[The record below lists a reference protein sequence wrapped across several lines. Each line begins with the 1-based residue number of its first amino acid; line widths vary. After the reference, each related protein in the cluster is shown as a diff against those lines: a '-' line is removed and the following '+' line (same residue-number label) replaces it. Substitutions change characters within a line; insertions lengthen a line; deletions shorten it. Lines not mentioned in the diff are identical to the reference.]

1 MVQDTTEPSEAAHG
15 VNECP
20 EPVHI
25 VVVGSINMDLVIRA
39 SAIPGPGQTI
49 AGHNFSTIPGGKGAN
64 QAVAAARCGGRVSMI
79 GRVGNDDFGQ
89 RLLVGLKANGVDTS
103 AVMVSEGVST
113 GVATIIVNDIG
124 ENAIC
129 VAGGANHLLSVEDI
143 KEQADLIDRADLI
156 LMQLEIP
163 QQTVVHTIRQAH
175 SLNIPV
181 ILNPAPVGQEINPAI
196 FEADILIPNQ
206 DETTRLCGEP
216 AHDIHSAKLAGSAL
230 VAHGARAVVVTLGR
244 RGAVAIT
251 ADYIFPVAPFNAKV
265 VDTTGAGDAFCGAFA
280 VACANGM
287 KQFKGEKPLE
297 ILQQVLKDATRF
309 AAAAGALACHKFG
322 AQPSMPRL
330 HAIQRLLRRSC

>member
-1 MVQDTTEPSEAAHG
+1 MV
-15 VNECP
+15 C
-20 EPVHI
+20 
-25 VVVGSINMDLVIRA
+25 
-39 SAIPGPGQTI
+39 
-49 AGHNFSTIPGGKGAN
+49 
-64 QAVAAARCGGRVSMI
+64 
-79 GRVGNDDFGQ
+79 
-89 RLLVGLKANGVDTS
+89 
-103 AVMVSEGVST
+103 EGVST

-297 ILQQVLKDATRF
+297 IPQQVLKDATRF
-309 AAAAGALACHKFG
+309 AAAAGALSCHKFG